1 MVAKYGLEEAK
12 KLNSRLRKGNTFASV
27 NKGRTKTE
35 EHKKK
40 LAESMCKF
48 HGKVYVS
55 IEELVERVLN
65 SQVDFSKLGWRK
77 HIAIILDIALQ
88 NVTKWMK
95 RNMKQFYEEHCFS
108 QSKKQRNMPAQP
120 NLAEAIDLKSIQC
133 GFEFRSG
140 YQILLVNF

>member
-1 MVAKYGLEEAK
+1 LYWATHRENTFEDGTKFGTYKTPWEHMVAKYGLEEAK

-108 QSKKQRNMPAQP
+108 QSKK
-120 NLAEAIDLKSIQC
+120 
-133 GFEFRSG
+133 
-140 YQILLVNF
+140 